1 MTNDDNI
8 YIMVTYKATR
18 NKGNTMIIIENAIV
32 EQTGKGQA
40 EVVGEMKMLT
50 LTIGDW
56 TWNVEVP
63 LDEFN
68 EATK

>member
-1 MTNDDNI
+1 
-8 YIMVTYKATR
+8 
-18 NKGNTMIIIENAIV
+18 MIVIENAIV

-40 EVVGEMKMLT
+40 EFVGEMKMLT

-63 LDEFN
+63 RDEFN